1 MRQAVSKLLVFTAHF
16 AVSDSPSTVPACL
29 SNIPVEV
36 STEQC
41 RGVTGDLITKFQIS
55 PTAGLSDHLLLAV
68 LALLWVEV
76 SEHGRHLSQYFNL
89 FALYANLGLTEKTQL
104 LKLNVPSLFIS
115 VSLDEGPGPPI
126 KYQYAE
132 LGKLFQ
138 VVSSLVRCCDI
149 TSLAQSS
156 IEGQSPLANPYIEP
170 SLNNKYITTIQPPV
184 NNLLF
189 NRSDLHSC

>member
-1 MRQAVSKLLVFTAHF
+1 MSQCRGETNTLTFLCSNSPPLQVRQAVSKLIVFTAHF
-16 AVSDSPSTVPACL
+16 AVSDPASPVPACL
-29 SNIPVEV
+29 SNIPVE
-36 STEQC
+36 
-41 RGVTGDLITKFQIS
+41 IS
-55 PTAGLSDHLLLAV
+55 PVSGLSDHLLLAV

-138 VVSSLVRCCDI
+138 VI
-149 TSLAQSS
+149 F
-156 IEGQSPLANPYIEP
+156 P
-170 SLNNKYITTIQPPV
+170 
-184 NNLLF
+184 
-189 NRSDLHSC
+189 HW